1 MTRLVLTIAAA
12 ILLGS
17 ATQVPAQAAPI
28 TYTLTTTATGT
39 LGAKSFTNA
48 VVTVTLTGDTS
59 NVTAGPAPYTDVWVN
74 SGAATVSVVG
84 IGTGTF
90 TDSIQ
95 IICTLNDAAALGVAQ
110 AVLILDNTTGTGILA
125 QTGSAFSS
133 YDLRSPL
140 GPLSGTG
147 GVASGSH
154 MTPIFP
160 TTAGNLTWAIG
171 QSFGTS
177 TFTAIPAF
185 FTGQVSVGSG
195 VEYLQFPNSA
205 VFGYYTVVSS
215 PILYHFD
222 LGYEAFVP
230 GSASDAYLYDF
241 TTGHWWYTSNTL
253 FPYLY
258 DFTLNAWLYYYPNP
272 SQPGHYTSNPRDFY
286 NFATGQIIT
295 L

>member
-1 MTRLVLTIAAA
+1 M
-12 ILLGS
+12 
-17 ATQVPAQAAPI
+17 
-28 TYTLTTTATGT
+28 
-39 LGAKSFTNA
+39 
-48 VVTVTLTGDTS
+48 
-59 NVTAGPAPYTDVWVN
+59 
-74 SGAATVSVVG
+74 SVAG

-160 TTAGNLTWAIG
+160 TTAGNMTWAIG

-177 TFTAIPAF
+177 TFTAVPAF

-195 VEYLQFPNSA
+195 VEYLAFPNSA

-215 PILYHFD
+215 PIFYHFD
-222 LGYEAFVP
+222 LGYEAFIP
-230 GSASDAYLYDF
+230 GSAADAYLYDF
-241 TTGHWWYTSNTL
+241 STGHWFYSSSTL
-253 FPYLY
+253 FPYLVRLHSE
-258 DFTLNAWLYYYPNP
+258 DLDLLL
-272 SQPGHYTSNPRDFY
+272 SGHEKPGPLHHESAFFREFDHRADLHDVAAGKSKPP
-286 NFATGQIIT
+286 
-295 L
+295 